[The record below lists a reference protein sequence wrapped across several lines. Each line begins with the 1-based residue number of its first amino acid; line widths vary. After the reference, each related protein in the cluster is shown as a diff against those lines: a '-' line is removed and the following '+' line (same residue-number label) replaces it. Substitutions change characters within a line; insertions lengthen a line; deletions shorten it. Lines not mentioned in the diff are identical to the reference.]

1 MELDRLRCGSTAFA
15 FARGSAHEI
24 ALDVIL
30 DPLRLISQEGLYG
43 DVAMVS
49 SNEVVAGKLLEVG
62 LILLDGEEAVPGPF

>member
-1 MELDRLRCGSTAFA
+1 MALDRIRRGCTVFA
-15 FARGSAHEI
+15 FARGSTHEI

-62 LILLDGEEAVPGPF
+62 LILLDGEEALPGSF